1 MSDDDIATYVGYKGY
16 TIYKEN
22 ISVEEQQMLRK
33 DLNVKPF
40 VPKSSLIKP
49 QAFPVYRE
57 SKKKIYTVLK
67 SPHVNKKSK
76 EQFQSK
82 KYQAILHI
90 IFKNNKITKILHLKI
105 LKFLN
110 LGKKNLF
117 LPLQIKVLEKVII

>member
-49 QAFPVYRE
+49 QPFPVYRE
-57 SKKKIYTVLK
+57 SKKDI
-67 SPHVNKKSK
+67 
-76 EQFQSK
+76 
-82 KYQAILHI
+82 
-90 IFKNNKITKILHLKI
+90 HLDFI
-105 LKFLN
+105 RS
-110 LGKKNLF
+110 
-117 LPLQIKVLEKVII
+117 IWRSR